1 MFEYIDMGENSGE
14 FNMQFDLD
22 LVNRYKKSK
31 TDYIRVYQ
39 WKPYAISLGYNQKN
53 IEVSKDKCDLAGI
66 DIVQRPTGGR
76 AVFHTEELT
85 YSVVMNG
92 EGKSV
97 SEIYRFI
104 SEKLVKA
111 FVKYDSDLEK
121 CLSFEKSKLNF
132 QEHYQNKSSFACFSA
147 SALNEIKANGKKLVG
162 SAQRK
167 LGDVVLQ
174 HGSILLNT
182 KHKEI
187 INFLKDERLKER
199 VKKIL
204 DEQTIS
210 FEEVTEKKVDLARLK
225 ECIKKEFTENA
236 QEL

>member
-1 MFEYIDMGENSGE
+1 MFEFIDTGENSGE

-22 LVNRYKKSK
+22 LVNRFKKSR
-31 TDYIRVYQ
+31 TEYIRVYQ

-53 IEVSKDKCDLAGI
+53 IEVSKGRCDSTGI

-76 AVFHTEELT
+76 AVFHAEELT

-92 EGKSV
+92 LGKSV
-97 SEIYRFI
+97 SGIYRLI
-104 SEKLVKA
+104 SEKLVNA
-111 FVKYDSDLEK
+111 FVEYDNELEK
-121 CLSFEKSKLNF
+121 CLSFKKSRLKF
-132 QEHYQNKSSFACFSA
+132 PEHYKDKSSFACFSA

-167 LGDVVLQ
+167 FSDVILQ

-187 INFLKDERLKER
+187 VDFLKDERLKER

-204 DEQTIS
+204 NEQTIS
-210 FEEVTEKKVDLARLK
+210 FEEVMGKKVDLARLK
-225 ECIKKEFTENA
+225 ECIKKEFSENA
-236 QEL
+236 